1 MSETARKFLQAIQ
14 VPDLR
19 VQFVVSLRADR
30 DNTVGANHPDVGRHL
45 KNAAV
50 GDFLAVPD
58 IQEGQIAL
66 CAGVDEDSG
75 DDQRTKIVS
84 FAGFIDA
91 DAFYGL
97 VMRLVRHRRM
107 ALVENI
113 GGAR

>member
-1 MSETARKFLQAIQ
+1 MSPCQQAIQ

-30 DNTVGANHPDVGRHL
+30 NNAVRTNHPDVGCHVE
-45 KNAAV
+45 NTAV

-58 IQEGQIAL
+58 LHEGQL
-66 CAGVDEDSG
+66 SLRGGVDEDGG

-97 VMRLVRHRRM
+97 VIRLVRHRRWP
-107 ALVENI
+107 
-113 GGAR
+113 